1 MISIER
7 TSERKVANSGE
18 FSCYAMHQADRIEES
33 RRLLEGGYPMSEQ
46 HAAADHDHDEHD
58 HDHEHEHHDEHDEHE
73 HQHDDHDHD
82 HEHGGHGGH
91 GHEHGKVDADLYGN
105 KAGLRAVQISTAGM
119 LLVSIIQFAIA
130 LFGGS
135 AGLFADALHNLG
147 DVFTTVALWIAF
159 VISNRAANRR
169 YTYGYYRSE
178 DLAGI
183 FIVLVIIASAVA
195 GAVESILKLTS
206 GAVPTQLYLSM
217 AAALVGVAG
226 NELLAQ
232 YKISVGTRIN
242 SVPLIA
248 DGQHSRIDGLT
259 SLAAF
264 VGLIGVALGFP
275 LADPIAGLV
284 ITAVILTVVYST
296 TRSVLQRLLDAVD
309 PRLIPSILTIASK
322 VPGVEAVTEPRARWI
337 GHTLHVSLNI
347 EVDPEL
353 KLADAHAIAEEVRH
367 RLVHEVKGLSEAII
381 HTDPSSHGGDF
392 HQLMAHHQ
400 QEAQR
405 PLIER

>member
-58 HDHEHEHHDEHDEHE
+58 HDHEHEHHD
-73 HQHDDHDHD
+73 DHDHD

-130 LFGGS
+130 LYGGS

-159 VISNRAANRR
+159 VISNRAANHR

-195 GAVESILKLTS
+195 GAVESIQKLTS
-206 GAVPTQLYLSM
+206 GNVPTQIFLSM
-217 AAALVGVAG
+217 AAALVGVVG

-232 YKISVGTRIN
+232 YKIAVGKRIN
-242 SVPLIA
+242 SIPLVA

-264 VGLIGVALGFP
+264 VGLVGVLLGFP
-275 LADPIAGLV
+275 IADPIAGLV
-284 ITAVILTVVYST
+284 ITVVILTVVYST
-296 TRSVLQRLLDAVD
+296 SRSVLQRLLDAVD
-309 PRLIPSILTIASK
+309 PRLIPSILTTVSE
-322 VPGVEAVTEPRARWI
+322 VPGFEAVT
-337 GHTLHVSLNI
+337 
-347 EVDPEL
+347 D
-353 KLADAHAIAEEVRH
+353 
-367 RLVHEVKGLSEAII
+367 
-381 HTDPSSHGGDF
+381 
-392 HQLMAHHQ
+392 
-400 QEAQR
+400 
-405 PLIER
+405 

>member
-1 MISIER
+1 MQEPVN
-7 TSERKVANSGE
+7 E
-18 FSCYAMHQADRIEES
+18 HHHDD
-33 RRLLEGGYPMSEQ
+33 
-46 HAAADHDHDEHD
+46 DHKHDEHVHD
-58 HDHEHEHHDEHDEHE
+58 HDHVDQHEHDEHL
-73 HQHDDHDHD
+73 HDHDHD
-82 HEHGGHGGH
+82 HDHVDQHEHGHGEH

-105 KAGLRAVQISTAGM
+105 RAGLRAVQISTAGM
-119 LLVSIIQFAIA
+119 LLVALIQFAIA
-130 LFGGS
+130 MIGGS

-147 DVFTTVALWIAF
+147 DVLTTVALWIAF
-159 VISNRAANRR
+159 VLSNRVANER
-169 YTYGYYRSE
+169 YTYGYYRAE
-178 DLAGI
+178 DLAGV

-217 AAALVGVAG
+217 AAALVGFAG
-226 NELLAQ
+226 NEILAQ
-232 YKISVGTRIN
+232 YKISVGKRIN
-242 SVPLIA
+242 SVPLVA

-284 ITAVILTVVYST
+284 ITLVIISVVYST
-296 TRSVLQRLLDAVD
+296 ARSVLQRLLDAVD
-309 PRLIPSILTIASK
+309 PHIIPTVLKTAQE
-322 VPGVEAVTEPRARWI
+322 VPGVKAVTEPRARWI

-353 KLADAHAIAEEVRH
+353 TLVKAHAIAEEVRH
-367 RLVHEVKGLSEAII
+367 RLLHRIHGLSEAII
-381 HTDPSSHGGDF
+381 HTDPSGHGEDY
-392 HQLMAHHQ
+392 HQLTAHHQ

-405 PLIER
+405 SIVQR

>member
-1 MISIER
+1 MREDSFKSLTLHTRRRRMQEPE
-7 TSERKVANSGE
+7 SE
-18 FSCYAMHQADRIEES
+18 H
-33 RRLLEGGYPMSEQ
+33 
-46 HAAADHDHDEHD
+46 HHDHDEHK
-58 HDHEHEHHDEHDEHE
+58 HDHDEHAGHRDHGD
-73 HQHDDHDHD
+73 QHDHD
-82 HEHGGHGGH
+82 HSAHGH
-91 GHEHGKVDADLYGN
+91 GHEHGRVDADLYGN

-119 LLVSIIQFAIA
+119 FLVAAIQFAIA
-130 LFGGS
+130 GIGGS

-147 DVFTTVALWIAF
+147 DVLTTVALWIAF
-159 VISNRAANRR
+159 VLSNRAANHR

-195 GAVESILKLTS
+195 AAVESIQKLTS
-206 GAVPTQLYLSM
+206 GAIPTQIYLSM
-217 AAALVGVAG
+217 AAALIGVAG
-226 NELLAQ
+226 NEILAQ
-232 YKISVGTRIN
+232 YKIRVGKRIN

-264 VGLIGVALGFP
+264 VGLVGVALGFP

-284 ITAVILTVVYST
+284 ITVVILTVVYST
-296 TRSVLQRLLDAVD
+296 ARSVLQRLLDAVD
-309 PRLIPSILTIASK
+309 PRLIPSILTTVSE
-322 VPGVEAVTEPRARWI
+322 VPGVEAVTDPRARWV
-337 GHTLHVSLNI
+337 GHMLHVSLNI

-353 KLADAHAIAEEVRH
+353 TITQAHAIAEEVRT
-367 RLVHEVKGLSEAII
+367 RLFHELDGLSEVISQPA
-381 HTDPSSHGGDF
+381 PSSHGGDF
-392 HQLMAHHQ
+392 HQLVAHHQ

>member
-1 MISIER
+1 MQ
-7 TSERKVANSGE
+7 KP
-18 FSCYAMHQADRIEES
+18 ES
-33 RRLLEGGYPMSEQ
+33 DHHHDHEHDDDHVHDDHHS
-46 HAAADHDHDEHD
+46 HDTTHHDHDEEQHD
-58 HDHEHEHHDEHDEHE
+58 HD
-73 HQHDDHDHD
+73 
-82 HEHGGHGGH
+82 HGGH
-91 GHEHGKVDADLYGN
+91 GHEHGRVDADLYGN

-119 LLVSIIQFAIA
+119 FLVAAIQFGIA
-130 LFGGS
+130 GIGGS

-147 DVFTTVALWIAF
+147 DVLTTVALWIAF
-159 VISNRAANRR
+159 VLSNRVANQR

-183 FIVLVIIASAVA
+183 FIVLVIIASAIA
-195 GAVESILKLTS
+195 GAVESIQKLTS
-206 GAVPTQLYLSM
+206 GNVPTQLYLSM
-217 AAALVGVAG
+217 AAALIGVAG
-226 NELLAQ
+226 NEILAQ
-232 YKISVGTRIN
+232 YKISVGKRIN

-264 VGLIGVALGFP
+264 FGLIGVALGFP
-275 LADPIAGLV
+275 LADPIAGLI
-284 ITAVILTVVYST
+284 ITVVILTVVYST

-309 PRLIPSILTIASK
+309 PRLIPTILTTANE
-322 VPGVEAVTEPRARWI
+322 VPGVESVTQPRARWV

-353 KLADAHAIAEEVRH
+353 TIANAHSIAEEVRH
-367 RLVHEVKGLSEAII
+367 RLFHQVEGISEAII
-381 HTDPSSHGGDF
+381 HTDPSGHSEDF
-392 HQLMAHHQ
+392 HQLMAHHL

>member
-1 MISIER
+1 MREPE
-7 TSERKVANSGE
+7 SE
-18 FSCYAMHQADRIEES
+18 H
-33 RRLLEGGYPMSEQ
+33 
-46 HAAADHDHDEHD
+46 HHDHDHDEHQHSHDDHEEHD
-58 HDHEHEHHDEHDEHE
+58 HDHDEHQHS
-73 HQHDDHDHD
+73 HDDHDHGEHD
-82 HEHGGHGGH
+82 HEHDGHGHGGH
-91 GHEHGKVDADLYGN
+91 GHEHGRVDADLYGN
-105 KAGLRAVQISTAGM
+105 EVGLRAVQISTAGM
-119 LLVSIIQFAIA
+119 FLVAAIQFAIA
-130 LFGGS
+130 AIGGS

-147 DVFTTVALWIAF
+147 DVLTTVALWIAF
-159 VISNRAANRR
+159 VLSNRAANRR
-169 YTYGYYRSE
+169 YTYGYYRAE

-195 GAVESILKLTS
+195 GAVESILKLTTGS
-206 GAVPTQLYLSM
+206 VPTQLYLSM
-217 AAALVGVAG
+217 AAALIGVAG
-226 NELLAQ
+226 NAIPAH
-232 YKISVGTRIN
+232 YKISVGKRIN
-242 SVPLIA
+242 TVPLIT
-248 DGQHSRIDGLT
+248 DGRHSRIDGLT

-264 VGLIGVALGFP
+264 IGLIGVALGFP

-322 VPGVEAVTEPRARWI
+322 VPGVEAVTDPRARWI
-337 GHTLHVSLNI
+337 GHTLHVTLNI